1 METIPRNGSRAS
13 PGTVPRSGQTG
24 VDNRRNYRRFHAG
37 RHGEMSYGLP
47 AYNCKVCLVVM
58 RFFVIFFLLSASVA
72 NAAGMAVLDIENLAV
87 AQQNVRQTREILDN
101 AKELNAKT
109 EQIAKA
115 LTGSRDGSLSLPP
128 DGLGRGVAIAA
139 APSFGQFVEQDRVN
153 LGRISPE
160 ARRAAAF
167 MINGL
172 MLAVTLQQQ
181 ARNDGG
187 KDPVNQL
194 HRSRVRG
201 SILLAAL
208 GEQASR
214 NAATREQ
221 RISGATIAVGRAQDI
236 KAAVDENTRVGLE
249 TTRAVNELI
258 AMQAVVLSTTSNELA
273 SEASRATEVKKL
285 LQYRNVNPFQS
296 IGRSGTNAY

>member
-1 METIPRNGSRAS
+1 MCRY
-13 PGTVPRSGQTG
+13 GQTN
-24 VDNRRNYRRFHAG
+24 VDNCEGNQRFNDG
-37 RHGEMSYGLP
+37 RHADIGYGRRVSP
-47 AYNCKVCLVVM
+47 REIRQVVM
-58 RFFVIFFLLSASVA
+58 RACVLSFLLSASAA

-87 AQQNVRQTREILDN
+87 AQQNARQTREILAND
-101 AKELNAKT
+101 KELNAKT
-109 EQIAKA
+109 DQIAKA

-128 DGLGRGVAIAA
+128 DGLGRGVAIAG
-139 APSFGQFVEQDRVN
+139 APSLGQFVQEDRMN

-181 ARNDGG
+181 ARSDGRT
-187 KDPVNQL
+187 DAVNQV
-194 HRSRVRG
+194 HRTRVRG
-201 SILLAAL
+201 SVLLAAL

-214 NAATREQ
+214 NAAVREQ
-221 RISGATIAVGRAQDI
+221 RISGAAIAVGRSEDI
-236 KAAVDENTRVGLE
+236 KGAVDENTRVGLE

-273 SEASRATEVKKL
+273 SEASRSTEVKKL
-285 LQYRNVNPFQS
+285 LQYRDVNPFHA
-296 IGRSGTNAY
+296 IGRGSSNGN

>member
-1 METIPRNGSRAS
+1 
-13 PGTVPRSGQTG
+13 
-24 VDNRRNYRRFHAG
+24 
-37 RHGEMSYGLP
+37 
-47 AYNCKVCLVVM
+47 M
-58 RFFVIFFLLSASVA
+58 RLFVFFFLLSASTA
-72 NAAGMAVLDIENLAV
+72 SAAGMAVLDIENLVV

-101 AKELNAKT
+101 AKDLNAKT

-128 DGLGRGVAIAA
+128 DGLGRGVAIAST
-139 APSFGQFVEQDRVN
+139 PSFGQFVEEDRMN

-172 MLAVTLQQQ
+172 MLATTLQQQ
-181 ARNDGG
+181 TRIDGRNGA
-187 KDPVNQL
+187 VNQL

-201 SILLAAL
+201 SVLLAAL

-214 NAATREQ
+214 NAAVREQ
-221 RISGATIAVGRAQDI
+221 RISGAAIAVGRADDI
-236 KAAVDENTRVGLE
+236 KGAVDENTRVGLE

-258 AMQAVVLSTTSNELA
+258 AMQAVVLSTMSTGLA
-273 SEASRATEVKKL
+273 SEASRSTEVKKL
-285 LQYRNVNPFQS
+285 LQYRDVNPFRA
-296 IGRSGTNAY
+296 IGRGRSNAN

>member
-1 METIPRNGSRAS
+1 MRACVLS
-13 PGTVPRSGQTG
+13 
-24 VDNRRNYRRFHAG
+24 
-37 RHGEMSYGLP
+37 
-47 AYNCKVCLVVM
+47 
-58 RFFVIFFLLSASVA
+58 FLLSASAA

-87 AQQNVRQTREILDN
+87 AQQNARQTREILAND
-101 AKELNAKT
+101 KELNAKT
-109 EQIAKA
+109 DQIAKA

-128 DGLGRGVAIAA
+128 DGLGRGVAIAG
-139 APSFGQFVEQDRVN
+139 APSLGQFVQEDRMN

-181 ARNDGG
+181 ARSDGRT
-187 KDPVNQL
+187 DAVNQV
-194 HRSRVRG
+194 HRTRVRA
-201 SILLAAL
+201 SVLLAAL

-214 NAATREQ
+214 NAAVREQ
-221 RISGATIAVGRAQDI
+221 RISGAAIAVGRSEDI
-236 KAAVDENTRVGLE
+236 KGAVDENTRVGLE

-273 SEASRATEVKKL
+273 SQASRSTEVKKL
-285 LQYRNVNPFQS
+285 LQYRDVNPFRT
-296 IGRSGTNAY
+296 IGRGSSNGN